1 MPRLSVIDAPFI
13 ANASGAEPLV
23 DAGPTL
29 TADELATL
37 ATRALKRPETISAD
51 EIRILAASVL
61 VEATG
66 QAA

>member
-1 MPRLSVIDAPFI
+1 MPVIDAPFM
-13 ANASGAEPLV
+13 ANASGTEPLAE
-23 DAGPTL
+23 AGPTL

-37 ATRALKRPETISAD
+37 ATRALKRPETISVD